1 MKRAV
6 MTLLVLALGLSF
18 FACDMLKEVE
28 EALKAPTVSVP
39 QAATL
44 SNFSGTPS
52 TDKNTN
58 LDLLETIMTEVS
70 QAIEPEPE
78 TSLGLKQ
85 LKQKS
90 VNEVFVDETYTN
102 EVVVPG
108 ITANGK
114 AYAKMSGTMDRE
126 SEDYEPGDYLQI
138 DVDFDLTLTAAN
150 YLVDNVYIDSSSY
163 NFTLNGTFDNTLK
176 LTNKVTLA
184 SNGIKLYFKIQYGFG
199 YALSISNSNPNG
211 PGGKFILTASY
222 AKEDSATI
230 TEENEETFDYEGFFT
245 PDEITGGKLT
255 VYNNADQKVAEFA
268 LTVEELE
275 RIIPEALSPAIW
287 FEEL

>member
-1 MKRAV
+1 

-44 SNFSGTPS
+44 SNFTGTPS
-52 TDKNTN
+52 TDQNTN
-58 LDLLETIMTEVS
+58 LALLEGLMAKVS
-70 QAIEPEPE
+70 TDIDSGPAV
-78 TSLGLKQ
+78 SLGTKQ

-114 AYAKMSGTMDRE
+114 AYAKMSGTMDWE
-126 SEDYEPGDYLQI
+126 SEDYEPTAGDYLQI

-150 YLVDNVYIDSSSY
+150 YPVNNVYIDSSSY

-176 LTNKVTLA
+176 LTDKVTLA

-255 VYNNADQKVAEFA
+255 VYNNANQKVAEFA